1 MLQLSSAGQH
11 TLSGVAQR
19 HGFSLDAVTSM
30 FEAVLQGQ
38 GSMAQFNHPEFG
50 GSGQWMSGGMTMLSD
65 MFNNHLKGRV
75 DNLCAELSGLSTQDA
90 LQVASPLLAPA
101 GPDWWGPE
109 LRWPNST
116 GSQNHVRYAYFAQA
130 CRLATEI
137 NGTVTVYDTLD
148 HQIGGFSQ
156 QQSGGA
162 SFGFTSQY
170 GAVDVSRL
178 PVVSVNGTRP
188 APAVSSPFPMAPT
201 PQAAWIEPPVTRS
214 DWGNGSPVNCASTQE
229 SDIFASIERL
239 ASLHAKGILTDQEY
253 QAKKAELLA
262 RL

>member
-1 MLQLSSAGQH
+1 MLQLSPTGRE
-11 TLSGVAQR
+11 TLLGVAQR
-19 HGFSLDAVTSM
+19 SGFSLDAVTSM
-30 FEAVLQGQ
+30 FESVWQGQ
-38 GSMAQFNHPEFG
+38 GSMAQFSHPEFG

-65 MFNNHLKGRV
+65 MFNSQLKWRV
-75 DNLCAELSGLSTQDA
+75 DSLCAELAGLLNQPNLTQTHGH
-90 LQVASPLLAPA
+90 QPNPMLAPA

-116 GSQNHVRYAYFAQA
+116 GSQNNVRYAYFSQA

-137 NGTVTVYDTLD
+137 NGTVTVYNTLD

-170 GAVDVSRL
+170 GTVDVASL
-178 PVVSVNGTRP
+178 PVVSVNGVAPAAAPEPAPVFAPSPAPP
-188 APAVSSPFPMAPT
+188 APAWGPATANADGDVF
-201 PQAAWIEPPVTRS
+201 AA
-214 DWGNGSPVNCASTQE
+214 
-229 SDIFASIERL
+229 IERL
-239 ASLHAKGILTDQEY
+239 GTLHQRGFLTDAEY